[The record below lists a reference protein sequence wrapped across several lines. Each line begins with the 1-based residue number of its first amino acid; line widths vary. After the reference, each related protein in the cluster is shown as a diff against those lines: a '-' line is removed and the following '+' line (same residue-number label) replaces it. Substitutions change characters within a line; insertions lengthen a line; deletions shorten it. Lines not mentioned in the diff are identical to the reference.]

1 MCSIFFLFILLSA
14 PAIAADD
21 AYLDALEKEAE
32 SSAHF
37 NENGS
42 AVKGQQKAK
51 AGSNLNKKEM
61 MKFESELKSTRP
73 ATFRFYKKL
82 DPQDKSAVFA
92 AYKED
97 HKMTHASKT
106 VFDLYFEKN
115 KQP

>member
-1 MCSIFFLFILLSA
+1 MLSIFFLFLLLSTS
-14 PAIAADD
+14 AIAVDD
-21 AYLDALEKEAE
+21 SYLDALEKEAE

-42 AVKGQQKAK
+42 AVDDQQKPK
-51 AGSNLNKKEM
+51 AVSKLNKKEM
-61 MKFESELKSTRP
+61 MQFETELKTTRP

-115 KQP
+115 K